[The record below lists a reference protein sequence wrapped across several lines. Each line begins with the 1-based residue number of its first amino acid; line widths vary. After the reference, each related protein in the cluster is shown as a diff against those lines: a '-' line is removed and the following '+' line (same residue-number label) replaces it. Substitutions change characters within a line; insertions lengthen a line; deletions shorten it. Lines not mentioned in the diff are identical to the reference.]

1 MQFEK
6 TKQKFIK
13 YLKNIRKYSFYTQK
27 SYNDDLEQFNK
38 FCQEYFSK
46 PIINLNDIDKFS
58 VRHFLGM
65 LSEKKYSARTIA
77 RKLATLKSF
86 YKFVMKNEWVKTNPC
101 YAIRSPKLSKALPI
115 GLSEEQTKEIFD
127 FNVAD
132 TFIHSRDLAIIEVF
146 YSSGIRLSELVGLNI
161 GDLNFYS
168 GLITVLGKGNKERV
182 LPLGKHA
189 IDAVEKYLKFRKEK
203 FGNYSNNSP
212 LFISTKKNSRIT
224 NRSVQYRIEKYLK
237 LVSKGQKKN
246 SPHVLR
252 HSFATQLLDNG
263 ADLESVRALLGHSS
277 LSSTQIY
284 THVKMKQLIKSYK
297 QAHPRAD

>member
-1 MQFEK
+1 MNFNKVKE
-6 TKQKFIK
+6 KFIK
-13 YLKNIRKYSFYTQK
+13 YLKNVRKYSPYTQN
-27 SYNDDLEQFNK
+27 SYDEDLNQFYL
-38 FCQEYFSK
+38 FCTEYFSK
-46 PIINLNDIDKFS
+46 AKISIKDIDKLA

-65 LSEKKYSARTIA
+65 LSEKKYTARSIA

-86 YKFVMKNEWVKTNPC
+86 FKFVIKNEWIKINPC
-101 YAIRSPKLSKALPI
+101 YSIRSPKISKSLPT
-115 GLSEEQTKEIFD
+115 GLSEEQTKEIFEI
-127 FNVAD
+127 NKAD
-132 TFIHSRDLAIIEVF
+132 NFIHSRDLAIIEVF
-146 YSSGIRLSELVGLNI
+146 YSSGIRLSELVNLNI
-161 GDLNFYS
+161 NDLNFHN
-168 GLITVLGKGNKERV
+168 GLITVIGKGNKERV

-189 IDAVEKYLKFRKEK
+189 IEAIEKYFMFRKEK
-203 FGNYSNNSP
+203 YGKFTNGSP
-212 LFISTKKNSRIT
+212 LFISSRNRRIT

-237 LVSKGQKKN
+237 IVSKGSKKN

-284 THVKMKQLIKSYK
+284 THIKMKHLLKSYK

>member
-1 MQFEK
+1 MKFCKVQE
-6 TKQKFIK
+6 KFIK
-13 YLKNIRKYSFYTQK
+13 YLKNVRKYSPYTQN
-27 SYNDDLEQFNK
+27 SYNEDLNQFHS
-38 FCQEYFSK
+38 FCIEYFSEPEISLK
-46 PIINLNDIDKFS
+46 KIDKFT

-65 LSEKKYSARTIA
+65 LSEKKYSARSIA

-86 YKFVMKNEWVKTNPC
+86 FKFVMKNEWIKINPC
-101 YAIRSPKLSKALPI
+101 YAIRSPKISKALPI
-115 GLSEEQTKEIFD
+115 GLSEEQTKEIFEM
-127 FNVAD
+127 NKAD
-132 TFIHSRDLAIIEVF
+132 NFIHSRDLAILEVF
-146 YSSGIRLSELVGLNI
+146 YGTGIRLSELVGLNI
-161 GDLNFYS
+161 NDLDFHN
-168 GLITVLGKGNKERV
+168 GLITVVGKGNKERV

-189 IDAVEKYLKFRKEK
+189 IDAIEKYLKFRKEE
-203 FGNYSNNSP
+203 FGTFRNTNS
-212 LFISTKKNSRIT
+212 LFNSSENKRIS

-237 LVSKGQKKN
+237 LVSKGSKKN

-284 THVKMKQLIKSYK
+284 THIKMKHLIKSYK